1 MTEADFEARIE
12 RIKKRLLEISER
24 IKKRLLEISELNK
37 SLVGSSGSNSSS
49 DLIYEVV
56 SSRLKDAS
64 DIVENTK

>member
-12 RIKKRLLEISER
+12 RIKKRLLEISE
-24 IKKRLLEISELNK
+24 LNK
-37 SLVGSSGSNSSS
+37 SLVGSPGSNSSS

-56 SSRLKDAS
+56 SSCFKGAS